1 MVKRKV
7 GKDVQKKRK
16 ASEANLLNVYYI
28 LGIKVCIF
36 TNVISFNPSNRSLI

>member
-1 MVKRKV
+1 MGKI

-28 LGIKVCIF
+28 LGIKVFVF
-36 TNVISFNPSNRSLI
+36 TNVTSFNPSNSSSI